1 MAAVKLLDAVAEL
14 HLAEGLEVGDDPVA
28 LRWYARRATRPT
40 SSAMDSLGVSG
51 FTRSMQS

>member
-1 MAAVKLLDAVAEL
+1 MAAVKLFDAVAEL